1 MKPSRW
7 VLIFWVGV
15 VAVLLAVE
23 LAEITQ
29 LFTLPI
35 QSILA
40 NPISFISALVF
51 TTILALVGAIFI
63 GLYISE
69 RWLGTG
75 QFSTFEEEML
85 QMRGDV
91 RDLKVSV
98 EKLREQARSPDPPR
112 EDPKVRR

>member
-1 MKPSRW
+1 MRASRW
-7 VLIFWVGV
+7 AIIFWV
-15 VAVLLAVE
+15 AVIAILLGVE

-35 QSILA
+35 QSVIA
-40 NPISFISALVF
+40 NPISFVSAIVF

-69 RWLGTG
+69 RWLTPGEFTV
-75 QFSTFEEEML
+75 FEEQML

-91 RDLKVSV
+91 RDLKASM
-98 EKLREQARSPDPPR
+98 EEIRSRLPPPTPPP
-112 EDPKVRR
+112 EHPP

>member
-1 MKPSRW
+1 MKASRW

-15 VAVLLAVE
+15 VVVLLGVE

-35 QSILA
+35 QSIIA

-75 QFSTFEEEML
+75 QFSSFEEEML
-85 QMRGDV
+85 QMRGDL
-91 RDLKVSV
+91 RDLKASV
-98 EKLREQARSPDPPR
+98 ERLHEQLRPPPPPHGGP
-112 EDPKVRR
+112 EDQP

>member
-1 MKPSRW
+1 MRASRW
-7 VLIFWVGV
+7 VLLFWVGV
-15 VAVLLAVE
+15 VVVLLGVE

-35 QSILA
+35 QSIIA
-40 NPISFISALVF
+40 NPISFITALVF

-63 GLYISE
+63 GLYISQ

-75 QFSTFEEEML
+75 QFSSFEEEML

-91 RDLKVSV
+91 RDLKASIA
-98 EKLREQARSPDPPR
+98 EIRDHLPPGSPPSQERP
-112 EDPKVRR
+112 

>member
-1 MKPSRW
+1 MKASRW

-15 VAVLLAVE
+15 VAVLLGVE

-35 QSILA
+35 QSIIA
-40 NPISFISALVF
+40 NPISLISALVF

-75 QFSTFEEEML
+75 QFSSFEEEML

-98 EKLREQARSPDPPR
+98 ERLHEQLRPPPPPPGDP
-112 EDPKVRR
+112 EDRP